1 MRCPHNLV
9 TSFDT
14 MPASYS
20 CSKCG
25 ATWSDDDMSLRDVVE
40 LHIFED
46 RHGRTLASMLR
57 PDGTRTVGLELRS
70 DEVKMLRRLKLAIT
84 VIEKVE

>member
-1 MRCPHNLV
+1 
-9 TSFDT
+9 
-14 MPASYS
+14 
-20 CSKCG
+20 
-25 ATWSDDDMSLRDVVE
+25 MSLRDVVE

-84 VIEKVE
+84 IIEKVE